1 MSNEVNGVITEFLQ
15 AILPERD
22 LGSAL
27 LLTDLSLCDIH
38 VDLDKVGYY
47 VDIMKSLSLLHIIVN
62 GVNASLYETFN
73 LDKIE
78 MLRNPKVAEVA
89 LPRFREKR
97 KADLLKIDPEVQ
109 SKLESLTSS
118 IER

>member
-27 LLTDLSLCDIH
+27 LLTDLFLCDVH

-47 VDIMKSLSLLHIIVN
+47 VDIMKSVSLLHTLVN
-62 GVNASLYETFN
+62 GVDASLYDTFN

-78 MLRNPKVAEVA
+78 MLRNSKVAEVG

-97 KADLLKIDPEVQ
+97 KADLLRIDPEVQ
-109 SKLESLTSS
+109 SKLESLVSA
-118 IER
+118 IEG